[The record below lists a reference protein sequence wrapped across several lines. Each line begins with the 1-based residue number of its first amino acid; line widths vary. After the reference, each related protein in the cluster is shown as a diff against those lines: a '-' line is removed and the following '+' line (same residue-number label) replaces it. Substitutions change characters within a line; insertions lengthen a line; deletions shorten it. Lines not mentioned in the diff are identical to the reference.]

1 MQKLEGIDEQVQK
14 LMDTENEREHSKKN
28 NIKQFLD
35 NFEKD
40 KAIAE
45 QRAKKYEEDMKI
57 RQQKMMNS
65 ILKGREKKEKEYE
78 AREREEEE
86 KRKKSGRRFR
96 CASAQYRSEI
106 TGNLT

>member
-65 ILKGREKKEKEYE
+65 ILKQEMLKK
-78 AREREEEE
+78 RHSE
-86 KRKKSGRRFR
+86 KRRLLSLQSGQRII
-96 CASAQYRSEI
+96 QM
-106 TGNLT
+106 